1 MKATLE
7 FDLDDLDDRMA
18 HLRCVKSTDMAS
30 VLWQIVTNLE
40 KSVQYEVEGFEA
52 DSDPSDG
59 VYAAFR
65 RIRELMDDHG
75 IVIDDLI
82 N

>member
-7 FDLDDLDDRMA
+7 FDLNDPDDRMA
-18 HLRCVKSTDMAS
+18 HLRCVKSTDMAIVIS
-30 VLWQIVTNLE
+30 QIVCNLRKQVDWE
-40 KSVQYEVEGFEA
+40 LESHEA
-52 DSDPSDG
+52 DSDRFDG
-59 VYAAFR
+59 AYVVFR
-65 RIRELMDDHG
+65 RIGELLDEHG